1 MRVRRTATRE
11 NSVATKN
18 PLARTRA
25 TTARS
30 ASGVLIGGFLT
41 VAGATGPGTT
51 GDRGPMRPGSPDH
64 FSATSGG
71 DRYFSASSSVVEG
84 REEHD
89 QQASHQG
96 RGPQADREGD
106 REMLPERDEGKA
118 HGTDADAGDDRHDRS
133 P

>member
-25 TTARS
+25 TTATSESR
-30 ASGVLIGGFLT
+30 VLIAGILT
-41 VAGATGPGTT
+41 VAGATGPGAR
-51 GDRGPMRPGSPDH
+51 GDPEPMRSGSQHH
-64 FSATSGG
+64 FTAIPSV

-89 QQASHQG
+89 QQAPIRIAVPRLAARVS
-96 RGPQADREGD
+96 RNAVRA
-106 REMLPERDEGKA
+106 R
-118 HGTDADAGDDRHDRS
+118 
-133 P
+133 